1 VRLDNVLFG
10 DDGIALVDWQSLCTS
25 APEQDLAYFVT
36 QSLPDGVRQA
46 EDWVAVYHRALT
58 ARGVNYDL
66 AACRARYRVC
76 ALYLLCYAVIIAGTL
91 DLSNERGKKL
101 ARQLL
106 GNTMRSLEE
115 LDAFRLL
122 EDSPR

>member
-1 VRLDNVLFG
+1 
-10 DDGIALVDWQSLCTS
+10 VDWQSLCTS

-36 QSLPDGVRQA
+36 QSLPDGVRRA

-58 ARGVNYDL
+58 DRGVSYDL
-66 AACRARYRVC
+66 ATCRARYRVC

-91 DLSNERGKKL
+91 DLGNERGRML

-106 GNTMRSLEE
+106 GNAMRSLEE

-122 EDSPR
+122 ENSPG